1 MEPLDEEQAHPLI
14 ALHRRWATYA
24 LQQLALYDLSLT
36 PMLFEKGFKFLLV
49 IGDVGTRFSEIAA
62 HFDHNIRPATAD
74 VSVVEESAPPEFK
87 RVQVTATVQEDMWS
101 SYSPLS
107 VSHTNQM
114 LALISRE
121 VPRGGIDYVHETR
134 RWQFRHFGI
143 DESGRQAVRDACAT
157 LGIRDEIEFVEQTA
171 PSFPEQNAPQMAR
184 DTFEIGTR
192 HAVPSTNHKIRRLVE
207 CDEDTWRTFVAKRGD
222 KSAVAERAYSTPH
235 RFACLY
241 DTRDESP
248 VQLAELLTL
257 YDVVNIVPGEDLTW
271 MTRHRLTLS
280 ELEVMAASGRV
291 RLVLP
296 ASISRYPESVILAAT
311 EQSDD
316 GVVLSRDLAMHVVRN
331 GERKDPLLYGP
342 FSTDERTAVLRL
354 LNQSATQDAFKVL
367 LSIYSSSL
375 THHGLEYAVRGA
387 NAAYRIG
394 FGTFL
399 GEVFYRLRG
408 IDARLEMSVVGAA
421 MEWSMGLGA
430 AYVPRQMGGFDET
443 RNASIIASHVSRSP
457 NIPQEPLAN
466 RMHTVVEGLLAL
478 TDIPPIEVVKNFGS
492 SSVAR
497 FRQVAMRLVSG
508 PTNGDELST
517 LVAQLNDEVRAFESR
532 RKFLVKW
539 QVDTVVM
546 SLVTKLATDAL
557 DAKFGPWTSWFAS
570 VGAGYLHS
578 AVKSSRAFASAS
590 EVSQELVDTFVG
602 LTLAPSNDAVVM
614 WRAREN
620 LSQ

>member
-1 MEPLDEEQAHPLI
+1 MKPLHEEQAHPLI
-14 ALHRRWATYA
+14 AVHRRWAMYA
-24 LQQLALYDLSLT
+24 LQQLALHDLSLT
-36 PMLFEKGFKFLLV
+36 PTLFEKGLKFLVV
-49 IGDVGTRFSEIAA
+49 IGNVGTRLVEIAA
-62 HFDHNIRPATAD
+62 HFDHDIRPASAD
-74 VSVVEESAPPEFK
+74 VSVVESAPPEFT
-87 RVQVTATVQEDMWS
+87 QVPVATTIQEDMWS
-101 SYSPLS
+101 TYSPLS

-114 LALISRE
+114 LALISGQ
-121 VPRGGIDYVHETR
+121 VPRGGIDYLRETR

-143 DESGRQAVRDACAT
+143 DDAGRQAVRDACVT
-157 LGIRDEIEFVEQTA
+157 LGIQDEIEFVEQTA
-171 PSFPEQNAPQMAR
+171 PPSPEQKAPQMAR
-184 DTFEIGTR
+184 DAFEVGTR
-192 HAVPSTNHKIRRLVE
+192 HAVPSTSHKIRLLVE
-207 CDEDTWRTFVAKRGD
+207 RDEDTWRTFIAKRGD
-222 KSAVAERAYSTPH
+222 KNVLAERACSTPH

-271 MTRHRLTLS
+271 MSRHRLTLS

-296 ASISRYPESVILAAT
+296 ASMSRYPESVILAAT
-311 EQSDD
+311 AQSDD

-342 FSTDERTAVLRL
+342 FSTGERTAVLRL
-354 LNQSATQDAFKVL
+354 LHQSATQEAFKVL
-367 LSIYSSSL
+367 VSTYSSSL
-375 THHGLEYAVRGA
+375 TQHGLEYAVRGA

-394 FGTFL
+394 FGAFL
-399 GEVFYRLRG
+399 GEVLYRLRG

-443 RNASIIASHVSRSP
+443 HNASIIASHVSRSRH
-457 NIPQEPLAN
+457 IPQEPLAN
-466 RMHTVVEGLLAL
+466 RMHTVVDGLLAV
-478 TDIPPIEVVKNFGS
+478 TDIPPIEVAKNFGS
-492 SSVAR
+492 SSVSR
-497 FRQVAMRLVSG
+497 FRQVAMGLVSG
-508 PTNGDELST
+508 PANGDELRS
-517 LVAQLNDEVRAFESR
+517 LVAKLNDEVRAFER
-532 RKFLVKW
+532 RRNFLVKW
-539 QVDTVVM
+539 QADTVAM

-557 DAKFGPWTSWFAS
+557 DAKFGSWTSWFAS
-570 VGAGYLHS
+570 VGAGYLYS
-578 AVKSSRAFASAS
+578 AVKNSRAFAAAS

-620 LSQ
+620 LRK